1 MQQPGAQGQYEFS
14 ARPALLMNRP
24 GPSAQQFKDPYR
36 EYIKVAPQN
45 IHFDRR
51 VVRGNT
57 FAALVIPVNM
67 QPDPMMMQQ
76 QQKIKEM
83 KRRRQM
89 ELIRH
94 QQMEEAKMKEEGQM
108 GGMEMD
114 Q

>member
-1 MQQPGAQGQYEFS
+1 
-14 ARPALLMNRP
+14 MNRP

-45 IHFDRR
+45 IMFDRR

-76 QQKIKEM
+76 QQQIKEA
-83 KRRRQM
+83 KRRHQM
-89 ELIRH
+89 EMIRN
-94 QQMEEAKMKEEGQM
+94 QQLKE
-108 GGMEMD
+108 
-114 Q
+114 